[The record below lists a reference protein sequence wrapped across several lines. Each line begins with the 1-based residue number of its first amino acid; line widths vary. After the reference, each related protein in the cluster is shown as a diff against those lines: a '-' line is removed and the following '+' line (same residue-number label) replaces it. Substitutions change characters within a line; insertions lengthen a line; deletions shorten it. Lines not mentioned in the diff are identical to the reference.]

1 MTMTQDGANDP
12 DVTETLRG
20 RMEIL
25 ACPVLASSR
34 RSRKVYEK
42 VTMKCGEFEHA
53 IVLSQADKTL
63 LRLIGERL
71 AAEDLQV
78 LQNVF
83 LRGYRN
89 RAKTIPCRDLA
100 HTIGNTIR
108 ELEEHGEALSCMYSF
123 TIKEGPL
130 ASSGSGGVSG
140 IRIAGDDSCF
150 YSMRAGL
157 GVCKLERRAVDENGA
172 GVVIEV
178 IDCRDRTRLT
188 TANCGEIVIKRR
200 TMKLELPKLLGEL
213 HSRLVEQDH
222 GELLLSYEDVS
233 PRGKR
238 PLA

>member
-1 MTMTQDGANDP
+1 M
-12 DVTETLRG
+12 
-20 RMEIL
+20 
-25 ACPVLASSR
+25 
-34 RSRKVYEK
+34 YEK
-42 VTMKCGEFEHA
+42 VTMQCGEFKHA

-71 AAEDLQV
+71 AAEELQV
-78 LQNVF
+78 LQNIF
-83 LRGYRN
+83 LMGYRN

-100 HTIGNTIR
+100 HTVGTAIR
-108 ELEEHGEALSCMYSF
+108 ELEAHGEVLSCMYSF

-140 IRIAGDDSCF
+140 IRMPGDDSCF

-172 GVVIEV
+172 GVVTEV

-200 TMKLELPKLLGEL
+200 TMKLELPSSLKEL
-213 HSRLVEQDH
+213 HSRLLDQES
-222 GELLLSYEDVS
+222 GELTLSYEDFK
-233 PRGKR
+233 PRGMRARK
-238 PLA
+238 